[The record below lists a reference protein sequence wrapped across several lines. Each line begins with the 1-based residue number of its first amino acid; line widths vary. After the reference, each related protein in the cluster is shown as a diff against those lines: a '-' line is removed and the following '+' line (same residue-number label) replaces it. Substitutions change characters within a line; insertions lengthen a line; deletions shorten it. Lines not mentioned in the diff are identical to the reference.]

1 MRRSVLILGILIA
14 CILITAG
21 CVGTTNTDADSKPV
35 VAVSIVPEETFVKA
49 VAGDTVNVVLIIPP
63 GSSPENYEPTAKQM
77 QQFSKA
83 KIYFGIG
90 VPSENSILSS
100 LNPST
105 KYVALEKVVSSV
117 YPDRKLGDE
126 RDPHIW
132 LSPKRAIVM
141 VQEIADRLSE
151 ILPENKEIYQKN
163 AQSYIEKLKVLDA
176 ELIQIFSEAKGKTF
190 LAEHPAFGYLADD
203 YGLKMEV
210 LEEGGKEATINH
222 RIDLEDIA
230 KQKGMTTI
238 FYQSESGGSK
248 VAQFAESIG
257 GKSVSLSPLS
267 GDYIVNL
274 KEMAKLIAGAAR

>member
-1 MRRSVLILGILIA
+1 MRWLVLILGILIA

-21 CVGTTNTDADSKPV
+21 CVSTSDTDADGKPI

-49 VAGDTVNVVLIIPP
+49 VAGDTVNVVLMIPP

-77 QQFSKA
+77 QQFSKS

-90 VPSENSILSS
+90 VPSETSILSS

-105 KYVALEKVVSSV
+105 KYVALEKAVSSV

-163 AQSYIEKLKVLDA
+163 ALSYIEKLKALDTDI
-176 ELIQIFSEAKGKTF
+176 IQIFSEAKGKTF

-210 LEEGGKEATINH
+210 LEEDGKDATINH
-222 RIDLEDIA
+222 RIELEDTA
-230 KQKGMTTI
+230 KQKGITII
-238 FYQSESGGSK
+238 FYQSESGGSQ

-257 GKSVSLSPLS
+257 GKAVSLSPLS
-267 GDYIVNL
+267 GDYIENL